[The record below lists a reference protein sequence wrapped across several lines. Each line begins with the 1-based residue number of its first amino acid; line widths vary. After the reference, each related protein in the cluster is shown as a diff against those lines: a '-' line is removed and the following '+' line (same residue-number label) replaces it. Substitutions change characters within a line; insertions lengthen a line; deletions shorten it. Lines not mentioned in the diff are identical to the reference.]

1 MLFSTFAISSV
12 FVASAVAAA
21 EPAPYKLGKMSMNQA
36 FGLMRRQAGYQPT
49 QTFCGPGED
58 CAASCGAGYSECAS
72 SDGDLHCYNPT
83 VQQTC
88 CPDGTGNSC
97 AAGFFCTSDAEGG
110 TWCCPDGMSL
120 AACAAAYSLTGTLVS
135 ETASYPVSTPSS
147 YPASVTASVSG
158 YPTTTTAEG
167 TYTATTTSYSYS
179 NVTVS
184 KTTSLSSQFT
194 GGAAHLGFPALALA
208 AAGAVL
214 AL

>member
-49 QTFCGPGED
+49 QTNCGLGPD
-58 CAASCGAGYSECAS
+58 CASACGAGYSECAS

-97 AAGFFCTSDAEGG
+97 DAGFFCTSDAEGG
-110 TWCCPDGMSL
+110 SWCCPDVRISSVYTVASSEANNARECPSL
-120 AACAAAYSLTGTLVS
+120 HAL
-135 ETASYPVSTPSS
+135 PH
-147 YPASVTASVSG
+147 
-158 YPTTTTAEG
+158 
-167 TYTATTTSYSYS
+167 
-179 NVTVS
+179 TV
-184 KTTSLSSQFT
+184 
-194 GGAAHLGFPALALA
+194 
-208 AAGAVL
+208 
-214 AL
+214 